1 MVLVGTA
8 EAPHGRHLYR
18 TSRTANRAQIDVE
31 IFEFDADRVIEEVL
45 DAGAC
50 RPAERRRWIV
60 ARARGL
66 RADPEVAHGAAC
78 GRIKE
83 EVGPSVASTQSKG
96 AQPINPGL
104 ASCAGSQQRPTP
116 RTEQPPLPVAP
127 DQSKSPSK
135 PSNTQSPK
143 PA

>member
-1 MVLVGTA
+1 MVGTA
-8 EAPHGRHLYR
+8 EGTR
-18 TSRTANRAQIDVE
+18 RTANRAQIDVE
-31 IFEFDADRVIEEVL
+31 IFEFDADRVGEEVF

-60 ARARGL
+60 AKARGCL
-66 RADPEVAHGAAC
+66 AVCVADPEVARGAAG

-104 ASCAGSQQRPTP
+104 AGCAGSQHVRP
-116 RTEQPPLPVAP
+116 
-127 DQSKSPSK
+127 
-135 PSNTQSPK
+135 
-143 PA
+143 